1 MLQTWNLLVYV
12 ARFAKEKYYFMEN
25 FGENCSEKKGTKLKY
40 LITAWLHSNNPIQ
53 RKHARRKLVFTVAL
67 LLKGNRS
74 SFSKQLGI
82 NCTCEQIGLFL
93 ISTCGCG
100 SHLWKLLK
108 SPICSR
114 VQLIPNCFSN
124 RPISYT
130 KQNFLLTKKWGK
142 SISYKFE
149 CFCKMCHQIL
159 LLLAL
164 PLSVQWFQMPIEGL
178 SFVKTPATFGINK
191 CTGFT

>member
-1 MLQTWNLLVYV
+1 MLQTWNLLFYV
-12 ARFAKEKYYFMEN
+12 ARLRKKKDFMEN
-25 FGENCSEKKGTKLKY
+25 FGEIFETINVTKLKY
-40 LITAWLHSNNPIQ
+40 LITAWLHSNNSLQ
-53 RKHARRKLVFTVAL
+53 REHARRKLVFTVAV

-93 ISTCGCG
+93 ISTRGCG
-100 SHLWKLLK
+100 SHSWKLLK

-130 KQNFLLTKKWGK
+130 NCLHTFLTAIRKL
-142 SISYKFE
+142 FE
-149 CFCKMCHQIL
+149 Q
-159 LLLAL
+159 
-164 PLSVQWFQMPIEGL
+164 LSRGDH
-178 SFVKTPATFGINK
+178 FVNSHIMTCVMEYELIF
-191 CTGFT
+191 

>member
-1 MLQTWNLLVYV
+1 MWLVFERKIISYGELWRKLLRNL
-12 ARFAKEKYYFMEN
+12 K
-25 FGENCSEKKGTKLKY
+25 TKLTY
-40 LITAWLHSNNPIQ
+40 FITPLLHSSIPQ
-53 RKHARRKLVFTVAL
+53 QQKDVSQKLVFTVAV

-93 ISTCGCG
+93 ISTRGCG
-100 SHLWKLLK
+100 SHSWKLLK

-130 KQNFLLTKKWGK
+130 KRVTEFLRRLKEAHLRFLDFKKLKILKKWVR
-142 SISYKFE
+142 
-149 CFCKMCHQIL
+149 
-159 LLLAL
+159 
-164 PLSVQWFQMPIEGL
+164 P
-178 SFVKTPATFGINK
+178 
-191 CTGFT
+191 